1 MALHLLVSPPF
12 FTALDCTRRI
22 EYHGLTFLIYILK
35 SKISAMKNQLLIKLL
50 TLTALLFLSAP
61 AFSHAKAVSADPGSR
76 SVLSRSPEFITVL
89 FNQQLEPAYSTIIV
103 KNSKGILVTEKAAIV
118 DSTNNK
124 RLILTL
130 PKLAPDKYT
139 VSYKVLSLDG
149 HVVES
154 TYTFRIKKETSLAD

>member
-1 MALHLLVSPPF
+1 MTKHLF
-12 FTALDCTRRI
+12 A
-22 EYHGLTFLIYILK
+22 
-35 SKISAMKNQLLIKLL
+35 KLY
-50 TLTALLFLSAP
+50 TLTTLLFLSSA
-61 AFSHAKAVSADPGSR
+61 AFSHAKSVSSDPAAR

-118 DSTNNK
+118 DPANNK

-154 TYTFRIKKETSLAD
+154 TYTFRIKKEAPLAD